1 MPPPRPEPP
10 SVRYIAYVI
19 WGSLLLGV
27 LLMAGI
33 AAFIGPGLRAAQD
46 VPLPDALPVSSAIL
60 NMILLP
66 GSRFFPRAMP
76 PATPT
81 LTRNIVATAI
91 CEGGALY
98 AAVAWML
105 TGNRHA
111 LAGLIMGLGG
121 IAICFPNDTR
131 WRALGGLIASDAPK
145 GGGDRSGG
153 PGFGDGGGGRS
164 DR

>member
-1 MPPPRPEPP
+1 MPPRPEPP

-27 LLMAGI
+27 LVLTGV
-33 AAFIGPGLRAAQD
+33 AAFIGPDLRAAQD
-46 VPLPDALPVSSAIL
+46 VPYPDALPLSAAGL
-60 NMILLP
+60 NVVLLA
-66 GSRFFPRAMP
+66 GARFLPRAMR
-76 PATPT
+76 AGTPI
-81 LTRNIVATAI
+81 LTKNIVATAV
-91 CEGGALY
+91 CEGGALF

-105 TGNRHA
+105 SGNRHA

-131 WRALGGLIASDAPK
+131 WRALGGTVAGDLP
-145 GGGDRSGG
+145 GDRPSG
-153 PGFGDGGGGRS
+153 PGISGRS